1 MDQNHFDVTK
11 ATFDFIDRQR
21 DFESL
26 REVTDAYRGLVEPLG
41 YHSFVAAQIIGPEA
55 GNGPALR
62 FGEWNPVWS
71 SFYLAN
77 EYHRHD
83 AAVQHAF
90 KWRQPFTWDE
100 VLARGVS
107 KEAQQVFDT
116 GREFGFA
123 KGLVSPIHGAQGDL
137 TTVVHMA
144 EEAELP
150 DRAKAAVHLGSIYFC
165 EISQRLMARKDAPG
179 RRTLSPR
186 QAEILTLIARGM
198 TRDDIGHKLKISAA
212 TVTQH
217 VEEAKHRLERPTT
230 MQAVVCAL
238 MSGEIRP

>member
-1 MDQNHFDVTK
+1 MDQHHFDVTK
-11 ATFDFIDRQR
+11 ATFDFIDRQKE
-21 DFESL
+21 FQSL
-26 REVTDAYRGLVEPLG
+26 SEVTHAYRGIVEPLG
-41 YHSFVAAQIIGPEA
+41 YHSFVAAQIIGPDA

-62 FGEWNPVWS
+62 FGAWNEVWS
-71 SFYLAN
+71 SLYMAN

-100 VLARGVS
+100 VLERGISEEAR
-107 KEAQQVFDT
+107 QVFDT
-116 GREFGFA
+116 GRDFGFI
-123 KGLVSPIHGAQGDL
+123 KGLVSPIHGGQGDL

-165 EISQRLMARKDAPG
+165 EISQRILADRKQPQHRG
-179 RRTLSPR
+179 LSPR

-198 TRDDIGHKLKISAA
+198 TRDDIAHRLKISSA
-212 TVTQH
+212 TVNQH
-217 VEEAKHRLERPTT
+217 VEEAKHRLGRPTT

-238 MSGEIRP
+238 MSGDIRP